1 MNFETELTIHK
12 LKIANNISDI
22 RAKLKRLSIINP
34 DFEKNEILLWELKS
48 CYNGLEFAQEL
59 YYKTGEQTK

>member
-48 CYNGLEFAQEL
+48 YYNGLEFAQEL